1 MRRLSRSRPRSGKS
15 RRRAVLFA
23 AVLVAAVVAPRE
35 GVAAPATVPSAPRII
50 EIATARVHFHD
61 LGIPGSAMPDV
72 DLGPAPALGGA
83 RTIDREEITRA
94 LTAASAPAAPK
105 LPAQVR
111 IVRKAR
117 RLTASDVDKLVRAA
131 IEPARIPRA
140 TTVTTVRATALQV
153 PDGFDRVT
161 VDLPT
166 LPRRSGTVTVT
177 AAVSFVSGGDVLARI
192 TVPVDFNVPAEALV
206 PDVAKGA
213 AITLLVRR
221 GLVEISIGAV
231 AGADGDTG
239 GILPVLLKPSGRV
252 VRARIVDKDHAVALE
267 DS

>member
-1 MRRLSRSRPRSGKS
+1 MKQLSLI
-15 RRRAVLFA
+15 AAALA
-23 AVLVAAVVAPRE
+23 AVFTAHAGLAAPVAP
-35 GVAAPATVPSAPRII
+35 AAPPVI

-61 LGIPGSAMPDV
+61 LGIVGSAMPDV
-72 DLGPAPALGGA
+72 DLGPAPPLGGA
-83 RTIDREEITRA
+83 RTIDREEVTRA
-94 LTAASAPAAPK
+94 LTAANAPAAPK
-105 LPAQVR
+105 LPAQFRVVR
-111 IVRKAR
+111 RAR
-117 RLTASDVDKLVRAA
+117 RLTTADVDKLVRAA
-131 IEPARIPRA
+131 IDPARVPRRA
-140 TTVTTVRATALQV
+140 TITNVRSAALQV

-177 AAVSFVSGGDVLARI
+177 AAVSFVCEGDVLARI

-213 AITLLVRR
+213 AITLVVRR
-221 GLVEISIGAV
+221 GLVEVSISAV

-239 GILPVLLKPSGRV
+239 GILPVLLRPSGRL

>member
-1 MRRLSRSRPRSGKS
+1 MTRLSTCRPRSGES
-15 RRRAVLFA
+15 RRRAVLF
-23 AVLVAAVVAPRE
+23 VATLALAIVAPR
-35 GVAAPATVPSAPRII
+35 GGLAAPVAPSVPRVI

-61 LGIPGSAMPDV
+61 LGIPGPGMPDV
-72 DLGPAPALGGA
+72 DLGPAPVLGST
-83 RTIDREEITRA
+83 RTIDRDEITRA

-105 LPAQVR
+105 LPAQIR

-117 RLTASDVDKLVRAA
+117 RLTVADVDKLVRAA
-131 IEPARIPRA
+131 IEPARIPRGA
-140 TTVTTVRATALQV
+140 TVTTVRATALQV

-166 LPRRSGTVTVT
+166 LPRRAGAVTVT
-177 AAVSFVSGGDVLARI
+177 AAMSFVSEGDVLARI
-192 TVPVDFNVPAEALV
+192 TVPVDFNVPTEALV

-221 GLVEISIGAV
+221 GLVEVSISAV

-239 GILPVLLKPSGRV
+239 GILPVLLRPSGRV

>member
-1 MRRLSRSRPRSGKS
+1 MRRLS
-15 RRRAVLFA
+15 LIA
-23 AVLVAAVVAPRE
+23 AVLAAAFAPRAAF
-35 GVAAPATVPSAPRII
+35 AAPVATPSAPRVI

-61 LGIPGSAMPDV
+61 LGIVGSAMPDV
-72 DLGPAPALGGA
+72 DLGPAPPLGGA

-94 LTAASAPAAPK
+94 LAAANAPAAPK
-105 LPAQVR
+105 LPAQFR
-111 IVRKAR
+111 IVRRAH
-117 RLTASDVDKLVRAA
+117 RLTTADVDKLVRAA
-131 IEPARIPRA
+131 VDPARIPRGA
-140 TTVTTVRATALQV
+140 TVTNVRAAPLQV
-153 PDGFDRVT
+153 PEGFDRVT

-177 AAVSFVSGGDVLARI
+177 AAVSFVCEGDVLARI
-192 TVPVDFNVPAEALV
+192 TVPMDFNVPAEALV

-221 GLVEISIGAV
+221 GLVEVSIGAV

-252 VRARIVDKDHAVALE
+252 VRARIVDRDHAVALE